1 MTNTL
6 SVAEAK
12 AKLSEILNRVNE
24 KGDRYIIERRGKP
37 VAAVVPLQDLPLE
50 QRVPADD
57 WLRGLLDLGPDG
69 EAFAEILDD
78 IVSER
83 ASNLPRDVNLGD
95 D

>member
-1 MTNTL
+1 MTNIL
-6 SVAEAK
+6 SVGEAK
-12 AKLSEILNRVNE
+12 AKLSEILNRVRE

-57 WLRGLLDLGPDG
+57 WLRGLMDLGPDG
-69 EAFAEILDD
+69 EALAETLDD
-78 IVSER
+78 IVAER
-83 ASNLPRDVNLGD
+83 ASNLPRDVDLGD